1 MYVYQVKKM
10 PRPSKFTREQLQAA
24 ALEIVDQEGL
34 GALSMRTLASSL
46 GTGAMTIYNYVSD
59 RAELEALLVE
69 AVMSKASWDGTEK
82 SDWKEDVREIALA
95 FWRAARLHPNVI
107 PLILTRRSFS
117 PAFLDPS
124 EALLRALVKSGRS
137 GQDLLVAFRTVSGF
151 SMGIAQA
158 ELAGPLSS
166 SQGESSEETISR
178 FQSLAKERY
187 PRLIEISNSAKSS
200 SPEEEFISG
209 LNIILEGLSRS

>member
-1 MYVYQVKKM
+1 M
-10 PRPSKFTREQLQAA
+10 PRPSKFTRDQLQAA

-59 RAELEALLVE
+59 RMELEALLVE
-69 AVMSKASWDGTEK
+69 AVMSKASWDRSEK
-82 SDWKEDVREIALA
+82 SDWKEEVKEIALA

-117 PAFLDPS
+117 PSFLDPT
-124 EALLRALVKSGRS
+124 EALLKALAKSGRR
-137 GQDLLVAFRTVSGF
+137 GEEMLIAFRTISGF

-158 ELAGPLSS
+158 ELAGPLAN
-166 SQGESSEETISR
+166 QGESKEETISR
-178 FQSLAKERY
+178 FQSLSNDKY
-187 PRLIEISNSAKSS
+187 PSLIEIAKASLSS
-200 SPEEEFISG
+200 SPEKEFLTG
-209 LNIILEGLSRS
+209 LNIILKGLNSD